1 MKPRSKTLL
10 IAPGDIVRRP
20 TDRAQGVVKARQG
33 VWSVRVKWPSGQI
46 ETVRISELIRVV

>member
-33 VWSVRVKWPSGQI
+33 VWSVRVKWPSGLE
-46 ETVRISELIRVV
+46 ETVKISDLIRVA